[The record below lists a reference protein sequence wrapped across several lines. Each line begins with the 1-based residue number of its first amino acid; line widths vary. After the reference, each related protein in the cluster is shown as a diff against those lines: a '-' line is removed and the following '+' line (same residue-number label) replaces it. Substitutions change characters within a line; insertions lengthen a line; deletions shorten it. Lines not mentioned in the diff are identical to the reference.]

1 MATYRQNVTQSI
13 EPAQADWRTAA
24 RAIEQGGAATETLI
38 KGIGAVADLGVKAFD
53 KYTDY
58 DINRTTD
65 VSSGY
70 GKELT
75 AEQLQSEFFISNM
88 TAEQAAENFAKEAS
102 KRSIFEEAAMQPGE
116 AGAAAQIAL
125 KGLDEQLGRL
135 KMASEGGMSVK
146 EYTDRVTVL
155 TRNAIAKYPQRA
167 DEIRKRVESAT
178 GVLGADRFASN
189 RYVQSRLNPRE
200 SKQTTQ
206 EELALATIKR
216 VAPMGKWGTESELWN
231 LYNNDTQEFN
241 IRMAQANQVA
251 TYKTNRDMVENQIA
265 TDTAVGDDG
274 ARKQLPMFR
283 AMFTETFKA
292 DGLANIW
299 NSNNTALNDTMK
311 LLAAGKDPDV
321 DPAAFST
328 LVQLHSAQYLSMAN
342 QAKISAINAAN
353 EYFATKNPGASKA
366 ARDEVYMA
374 INQDHDLIVASYK
387 PDSPMGLVA
396 AARIR
401 ANYSKESFETQM
413 KLHNLQVQ
421 QLTATSNTALAK
433 QYWNGGA
440 DRERLKQT
448 HPEFYN
454 YFDGQAQNVIKGYS
468 TLDQMNGDAVSL
480 ANVQNVVS
488 SASATA
494 GQIVKPTNVSATEYK
509 TAVSSV
515 VAEASSV
522 LDKAVKTGMLMPR
535 DRTLVQSAL
544 STQVGQGADANI
556 LAREYPKIFERVSK
570 LPNDDQAAI
579 KASTSEAS
587 RSAVLKITT
596 IKSGLEAKY
605 GTKLNIGVNDANQI
619 VVLSPPTREV
629 NAVLAYAT
637 AKQEFEK
644 STLPLLRN
652 LVHGRAAVTGEALDP
667 IAVDFADIINND
679 ERYLG
684 FFTLDGNPT
693 SSNFNETAP
702 ATSGAVTMADIA
714 AFAEEKGISIDE
726 AESQLRAG
734 GVVVGD

>member
-1 MATYRQNVTQSI
+1 
-13 EPAQADWRTAA
+13 
-24 RAIEQGGAATETLI
+24 
-38 KGIGAVADLGVKAFD
+38 
-53 KYTDY
+53 
-58 DINRTTD
+58 
-65 VSSGY
+65 
-70 GKELT
+70 
-75 AEQLQSEFFISNM
+75 
-88 TAEQAAENFAKEAS
+88 
-102 KRSIFEEAAMQPGE
+102 
-116 AGAAAQIAL
+116 
-125 KGLDEQLGRL
+125 
-135 KMASEGGMSVK
+135 
-146 EYTDRVTVL
+146 
-155 TRNAIAKYPQRA
+155 
-167 DEIRKRVESAT
+167 
-178 GVLGADRFASN
+178 
-189 RYVQSRLNPRE
+189 
-200 SKQTTQ
+200 
-206 EELALATIKR
+206 
-216 VAPMGKWGTESELWN
+216 MGKWGTESDLWN
-231 LYNNDTQEFN
+231 LYNSDTAEFN
-241 IRMAQANQVA
+241 RRMSEANQVA

-374 INQDHDLIVASYK
+374 INQDHDLTIASYK

-440 DRERLKQT
+440 DRERLKLT

-468 TLDQMNGDAVSL
+468 TLDQMSSDAVSL

-693 SSNFNETAP
+693 SSNFNKTAP
-702 ATSGAVTMADIA
+702 ASGGAVTMADIA
-714 AFAEEKGISIDE
+714 AFAEQKGISVDE